1 MGSSASKNRKTRKY
15 QGKSDCMKSVEL
27 EQQQRLLPQKDR
39 FTSEAN
45 LNCVQ
50 IRNHLVA
57 KSFLRINP

>member
-1 MGSSASKNRKTRKY
+1 
-15 QGKSDCMKSVEL
+15 MKSVEL

>member
-1 MGSSASKNRKTRKY
+1 MGSLFDSTTDGLFSEQKQETGKY

-45 LNCVQ
+45 LN
-50 IRNHLVA
+50 
-57 KSFLRINP
+57 